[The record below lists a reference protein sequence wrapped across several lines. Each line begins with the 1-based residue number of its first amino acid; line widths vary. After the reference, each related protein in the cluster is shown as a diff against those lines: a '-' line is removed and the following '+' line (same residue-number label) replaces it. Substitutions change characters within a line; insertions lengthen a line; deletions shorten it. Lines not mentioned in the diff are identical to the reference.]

1 MVKIITKKEQIKLDE
16 LNYLLGLYDI
26 DLTTLKDII
35 VERRS
40 IQDETEKMRKIVG
53 KLLKKQDE
61 LENRY
66 NNISSNIEAKKENN
80 NEKQKLQKE
89 LDDFLNTQEEV
100 KI

>member
-35 VERRS
+35 VERRT